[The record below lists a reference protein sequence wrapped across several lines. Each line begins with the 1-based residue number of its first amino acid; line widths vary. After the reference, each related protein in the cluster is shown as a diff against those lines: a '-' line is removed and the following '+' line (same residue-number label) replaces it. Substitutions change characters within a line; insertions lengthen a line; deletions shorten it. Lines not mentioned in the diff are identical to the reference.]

1 MTDFLPGYWPSTW
14 PGEDGGPQRR
24 QVPRSDF
31 RLGLTPGESLKV
43 TSRLSIASTM
53 VVLREPGEVYLLC
66 HTGGDHAISWVEQI
80 HPETLDVIR
89 RSPDLPGETV
99 WPGGIAAHANGSLYV
114 AFGRYLHRLSADLNE
129 LVSVELPRNRPYNS
143 FIILPD
149 GHLATKDFGGIRPQR
164 SEVDGLGASEL
175 LVLEP
180 QALAVVS
187 RLQLSEP
194 SIARLSADAN
204 DVYIVG
210 DTHLIRVR
218 WDGRHLTPDGEFVA
232 RYRTFK
238 GQTYGWDAVIESGA
252 AWFLDNGFGAEKFN
266 GSLRDLGTSVAPLH
280 IVRVDLAS
288 GKVSLTEVCG
298 LSNGLIANPPAVD
311 PTRRIVVGYDSSNG
325 VVAAFRFDETG
336 TTKALWNRELNHAAH
351 PLLFA
356 DSGELVLCDFDR
368 DRNADQL
375 LVLRIETGEEVARV
389 DTGSPVQSVLFG
401 APGFARDLYFC
412 SITTVSHFSV
422 TSAKPDDP
430 KIHQPSTNP
439 DDQRGE
445 P

>member
-80 HPETLDVIR
+80 DPETLEVIR
-89 RSPDLPGETV
+89 RSSDLPGETV

-114 AFGRYLHRLSADLNE
+114 AFGRYLHRLSADLNV
-129 LVSVELPRNRPYNS
+129 LASVELPRNRPYNS

-164 SEVDGLGASEL
+164 SEVDGLGSSEL

-180 QALAVVS
+180 QSLAIVS
-187 RLQLSEP
+187 RLQLREP
-194 SIARLSADAN
+194 SIARLSADAS

-210 DTHLIRVR
+210 DTHLVRVR
-218 WDGRHLTPDGEFVA
+218 WDGRQLRPDEGFA
-232 RYRTFK
+232 AKYRILE
-238 GQTYGWDAVIESGA
+238 GQTYGWDTVIESGA

-266 GSLRDLGTSVAPLH
+266 GSLRDIGMSEAPLH

-288 GKVSLTEVCG
+288 GKVSLTEVCR

-311 PTRRIVVGYDSSNG
+311 PTHRCRLRQQQRSRCRVSLRRHRHYGAVVETRPESCRPPHA
-325 VVAAFRFDETG
+325 VRRRRRTRALRF
-336 TTKALWNRELNHAAH
+336 
-351 PLLFA
+351 
-356 DSGELVLCDFDR
+356 
-368 DRNADQL
+368 
-375 LVLRIETGEEVARV
+375 
-389 DTGSPVQSVLFG
+389 
-401 APGFARDLYFC
+401 
-412 SITTVSHFSV
+412 
-422 TSAKPDDP
+422 
-430 KIHQPSTNP
+430 
-439 DDQRGE
+439 
-445 P
+445 